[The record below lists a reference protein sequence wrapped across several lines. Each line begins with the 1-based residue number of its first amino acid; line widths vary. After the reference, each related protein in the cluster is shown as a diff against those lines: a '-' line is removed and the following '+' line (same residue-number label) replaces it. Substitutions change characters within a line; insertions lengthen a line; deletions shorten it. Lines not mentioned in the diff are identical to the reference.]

1 MFFIRPADE
10 TEAPSKSP
18 RPTHLTTVTKFQVVR
33 VGAGTNE
40 KKFFGKLDNMMKKKL
55 RDEK

>member
-1 MFFIRPADE
+1 MFFIRLADE
-10 TEAPSKSP
+10 TKAPSKPP

-40 KKFFGKLDNMMKKKL
+40 KKFFGKLDNMMTNKL
-55 RDEK
+55 